1 MGRETLGALHPS
13 RQHQRTSSE
22 REESR
27 EQHSHPQPEQG
38 VPVCSGEP
46 DGGEPRRK
54 NAFLG
59 LAGGSEPMDNTKEP
73 AGHLSAI
80 IAIGLLLIGLIVFGV
95 AQQKAWSHQAE
106 LTKRFEACME
116 SAPFK
121 QALKVPRPEAVL
133 TDEQLQYHFDAFDQ
147 LLKETGLPPIWN
159 GQTLVPWKDYHKN
172 SIEFASQCH
181 SQLGIDQPQQQLKGT
196 YAKPVWDPHSSIWRE
211 AD

>member
-1 MGRETLGALHPS
+1 
-13 RQHQRTSSE
+13 
-22 REESR
+22 
-27 EQHSHPQPEQG
+27 
-38 VPVCSGEP
+38 
-46 DGGEPRRK
+46 
-54 NAFLG
+54 
-59 LAGGSEPMDNTKEP
+59 MDNTREP

-80 IAIGLLLIGLIVFGV
+80 IAIGLLLIGLVVFGV

-133 TDEQLQYHFDAFDQ
+133 TDEQLQAHFDAFDQ

-159 GQTLVPWKDYHKN
+159 GKTLVAWKEYHKN
-172 SIEFASQCH
+172 SIEFARQCH
-181 SQLGIDQPQQQLKGT
+181 VQLDIDQPQQQLKGT
-196 YAKPVWDPHSSIWRE
+196 YAKPVWDPNSSIWRQ

>member
-1 MGRETLGALHPS
+1 MVDLEAETLL
-13 RQHQRTSSE
+13 TF
-22 REESR
+22 
-27 EQHSHPQPEQG
+27 
-38 VPVCSGEP
+38 GE
-46 DGGEPRRK
+46 
-54 NAFLG
+54 
-59 LAGGSEPMDNTKEP
+59 GSELMDNTKEP

-80 IAIGLLLIGLIVFGV
+80 IGIGLVLIGLVVFGV

-106 LTKRFEACME
+106 LTQRFEACME

-133 TDEQLQYHFDAFDQ
+133 TDEQLQAHFDAFDQ

-159 GQTLVPWKDYHKN
+159 GKTLVPWKDYHKN

-181 SQLGIDQPQQQLKGT
+181 GQLGIDQPQRQLKGT
-196 YAKPVWDPHSSIWRE
+196 YAKPVWDPNSSIWRQ